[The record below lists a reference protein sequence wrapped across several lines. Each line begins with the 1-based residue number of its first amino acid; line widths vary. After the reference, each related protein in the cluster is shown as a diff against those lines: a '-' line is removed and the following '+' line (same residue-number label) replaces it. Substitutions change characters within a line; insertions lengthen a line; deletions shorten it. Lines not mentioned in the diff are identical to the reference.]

1 MNTIKP
7 TLQSFNKLSLS
18 DLDQVKLM
26 NRTDH
31 KFCLHRSVLPSILE
45 DLRSEYSI
53 LEINGETVFEYLNTY
68 FDTFDNQMFLNH
80 QNGKGFRFKIRI
92 RQYVQTKDYF
102 LEIKNKTNKGRTIKK
117 RIVRNDFQENFLP
130 NELNFLQETSPY
142 QGAQLYPKIF
152 SKFNRITMV
161 NKEFTERVTI
171 DISPNFRNHENEVTL
186 DNLVIIEVK
195 QSKANKPARIIQVL
209 RENKIKKQGFSKYCI
224 GRSILEENI
233 KKNNF
238 KPTLLKIKKE
248 YL

>member
-1 MNTIKP
+1 MNKIIP
-7 TLQSFNKLSLS
+7 TLQSFSRLSLA

-31 KFCLHRSVLPSILE
+31 KFCLHRSLLPSILE
-45 DLRSEYSI
+45 DLKSEYSI
-53 LEINGETVFEYLNTY
+53 LEIKGETIFEYLNTY
-68 FDTFDNQMFLNH
+68 FDTADNQMFLNH

-92 RQYVQTKDYF
+92 RQYVQTEDYF

-117 RIVRNDFQENFLP
+117 RILRNDFGIDFLP
-130 NELNFLQETSPY
+130 HEMSFLEEISPY
-142 QGAQLYPKIF
+142 QGSELLPKIH

-171 DISPNFRNHENEVTL
+171 DLSPNFRNDENEVTL

-195 QSKANKPARIIQVL
+195 QSKANKTARITQVL
-209 RENKIKKQGFSKYCI
+209 RENKVKKQGFSKYCI

-238 KPTLLKIKKE
+238 KPTLLKIQRK
-248 YL
+248 YS